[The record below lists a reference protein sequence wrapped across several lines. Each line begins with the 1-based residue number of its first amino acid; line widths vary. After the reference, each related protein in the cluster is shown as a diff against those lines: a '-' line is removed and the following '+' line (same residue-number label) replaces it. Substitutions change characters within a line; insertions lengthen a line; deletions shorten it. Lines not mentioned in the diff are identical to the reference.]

1 MTMQKKRKSITPDVR
16 LALARK
22 QFDLGRREF
31 CDTAAV
37 SYHQQGRGAVTV
49 SLWDDGDP
57 DTIHYIPRA
66 GIQALLAEMGVSDTA
81 HVLELIDAYQPGKEF
96 VAFIIYPVEHEDDG
110 VIYVAAAILTREK
123 DTRASFSTEKS
134 DFLKRNYLN

>member
-1 MTMQKKRKSITPDVR
+1 MTMQKKRKPISPDVR

-22 QFDLGRREF
+22 QFDLGRQEI
-31 CDTAAV
+31 CDTALV

-57 DTIHYIPRA
+57 DTIHYLPRA
-66 GIQALLAEMGVSDTA
+66 GIRELLAEMGVSDTA
-81 HVLELIDAYQPGKEF
+81 HVLELVDAYQPGSEF
-96 VAFIIYPVEHEDDG
+96 VAFIIYPVEREEDG

-123 DTRASFSTEKS
+123 DTRVSFSSSKS
-134 DFLKRNYLN
+134 DYLN